1 MSFRPLGIKPGIFLP
16 FLCDS
21 MVYRVL
27 VDTVVVRQWNG
38 VW

>member
-1 MSFRPLGIKPGIFLP
+1 
-16 FLCDS
+16 
-21 MVYRVL
+21 MVYRVV